1 MGVQEVEILVHIAAP
16 SAAANDADYRSFA
29 RAYLAFE
36 PKAKTTIFGLR
47 DSSSISTRETTEA
60 VNHSQS
66 QPGGNTSL
74 FQESQQFISTQDFS
88 FESAFGNMS
97 SPELPR
103 MPQQNTQED
112 QTQSSWVA
120 PPSVIE
126 DSMPDNNVAM
136 TQFNSPTR
144 MFEYFLSGLN
154 SSQSD
159 QSSVQERGLSQVIGG
174 SQQEA
179 SLRRASQ
186 PVAPSSQRS
195 NHGTGQN
202 SSGVVGGPSQQS
214 QEQSE
219 QRDTTVYSEFE
230 FPSQGWS
237 QNRDKTSSASNRP
250 PAPSQPRPVPVSTP
264 PPWPQPSQEPG
275 GGRQR
280 RPRHQRTADQIL
292 GGQKAGSQKTG
303 SQTVI
308 PVSPLITNPKRPPP
322 PSTTTSLIE
331 ETKITSSFPS
341 FATNSF
347 GSVIPSSHPQP
358 PPSSHQPP
366 SSHHLPP
373 SSHQPSPS
381 HPQPPPSHLQP
392 PLSTQPPPSSHPRPR
407 PPLSPSRAGSLPP
420 TKRPRLSPPPLP
432 RSTSDTGP
440 RPPPKTAPTTSR
452 LELLSPQPPTSLA
465 TLLPSDLITPSL
477 AHLATQVDISR
488 RFTPQSQTRELR
500 PFERGY
506 WLVDCSSWD
515 EELRRSAWEF
525 LGRHLEGGLVGW
537 GVSCR
542 RDEGFTWMRVYCWG
556 GVVGHLYLV
565 LWLASQRRVK
575 ATGTVWVAGD
585 GERVVVMGARP
596 PSR

>member
-1 MGVQEVEILVHIAAP
+1 MSVQEVEILVHIAAP
-16 SAAANDADYRSFA
+16 SAAVNDADYRSFA

-36 PKAKTTIFGLR
+36 SKAKTTIFSLQNPLAPSGR
-47 DSSSISTRETTEA
+47 GTTE
-60 VNHSQS
+60 VEDQSQS
-66 QPGGNTSL
+66 QPGGYTSQL
-74 FQESQQFISTQDFS
+74 PGTQQFISTQDFS
-88 FESAFGNMS
+88 YTSAFGNMS

-103 MPQQNTQED
+103 IPRPNTQED

-126 DSMPDNNVAM
+126 DSMPDNNMAM

-159 QSSVQERGLSQVIGG
+159 QSSVPDRGLSQVNPRQDEL
-174 SQQEA
+174 SHQRE
-179 SLRRASQ
+179 SQ
-186 PVAPSSQRS
+186 PIVESSQP
-195 NHGTGQN
+195 NNQA
-202 SSGVVGGPSQQS
+202 SSKTSTQPVLQQSQQS
-214 QEQSE
+214 EGGSG
-219 QRDTTVYSEFE
+219 RGNTTVYSEFE

-237 QNRDKTSSASNRP
+237 QNRDKTSSDPNRP

-264 PPWPQPSQEPG
+264 PPGSQPSQAPG
-275 GGRQR
+275 GGRQG
-280 RPRHQRTADQIL
+280 RPRHQGAGDQVL
-292 GGQKAGSQKTG
+292 GSQKTG
-303 SQTVI
+303 SQTII
-308 PVSPLITNPKRPPP
+308 PVSPLITNPKRRPPTS
-322 PSTTTSLIE
+322 STTTSLIE
-331 ETKITSSFPS
+331 ETRIASSFPS
-341 FATNSF
+341 FETTSF
-347 GSVIPSSHPQP
+347 DSVIPSSHPQP

-366 SSHHLPP
+366 
-373 SSHQPSPS
+373 PS
-381 HPQPPPSHLQP
+381 HPQPQHPHPLSQPSHP
-392 PLSTQPPPSSHPRPR
+392 PPPSSHPQEPPPAHPR
-407 PPLSPSRAGSLPP
+407 PLPSPSRAGSLPP
-420 TKRPRLSPPPLP
+420 TKLPRLSPPPLP

-440 RPPPKTAPTTSR
+440 RPPPKTTPTTTR
-452 LELLSPQPPTSLA
+452 LELLSPPPPTSLA

-477 AHLATQVDISR
+477 AHLASQVDITR

>member
-1 MGVQEVEILVHIAAP
+1 MSVQEVEILVHIVAP

-36 PKAKTTIFGLR
+36 SKAKTTIFSLQNPLAPSGR
-47 DSSSISTRETTEA
+47 GTTE
-60 VNHSQS
+60 VEDQSQS
-66 QPGGNTSL
+66 QPGGYTSQ
-74 FQESQQFISTQDFS
+74 FPGTQQFISTQDFS
-88 FESAFGNMS
+88 FTSAFGNMS

-103 MPQQNTQED
+103 IPRPNTQED

-126 DSMPDNNVAM
+126 DSMPDNNMAM

-159 QSSVQERGLSQVIGG
+159 QSSVPDRGLSQVNPRQDEP
-174 SQQEA
+174 SHQRE
-179 SLRRASQ
+179 SQ
-186 PVAPSSQRS
+186 PIVESSQP
-195 NHGTGQN
+195 NNQA
-202 SSGVVGGPSQQS
+202 SSKTSTQPVLQQSQQS
-214 QEQSE
+214 EGGSG
-219 QRDTTVYSEFE
+219 RGNTTVYSEFE

-237 QNRDKTSSASNRP
+237 QNRDKTSSGPNRP

-264 PPWPQPSQEPG
+264 PPGSQPSQAPG
-275 GGRQR
+275 DGRQR
-280 RPRHQRTADQIL
+280 RPRHQGAGDQVL
-292 GGQKAGSQKTG
+292 GSQKTG
-303 SQTVI
+303 SQTII
-308 PVSPLITNPKRPPP
+308 PVSPLITNPKRRPPTS
-322 PSTTTSLIE
+322 STTTSLIE
-331 ETKITSSFPS
+331 ETRIASSFPS
-341 FATNSF
+341 FETTSF

-366 SSHHLPP
+366 
-373 SSHQPSPS
+373 PS
-381 HPQPPPSHLQP
+381 HPQPQHPHPLSQPSHP
-392 PLSTQPPPSSHPRPR
+392 PPPSSHPQEPPPSHPR
-407 PPLSPSRAGSLPP
+407 PLPSPSRAGSLPP

-440 RPPPKTAPTTSR
+440 RPPPKTTPTTTR
-452 LELLSPQPPTSLA
+452 LELLSPPPPTSLA

-477 AHLATQVDISR
+477 AHLASQVDITR

-585 GERVVVMGARP
+585 GERVVAMGARP

>member
-1 MGVQEVEILVHIAAP
+1 MSVQEVEILVHIVAP

-36 PKAKTTIFGLR
+36 SKAKTTIFSLQNPLAPSGR
-47 DSSSISTRETTEA
+47 GTTE
-60 VNHSQS
+60 VEDQSQS
-66 QPGGNTSL
+66 QPGGYTSQ
-74 FQESQQFISTQDFS
+74 FPGTQQFISTQDFS
-88 FESAFGNMS
+88 FTSAFGNMS

-103 MPQQNTQED
+103 IPRPNTQED

-120 PPSVIE
+120 PPTVIE
-126 DSMPDNNVAM
+126 DSMPDNNMAM

-159 QSSVQERGLSQVIGG
+159 QSSVPDRGLSQVNPRQDEP
-174 SQQEA
+174 SHQRE
-179 SLRRASQ
+179 SQ
-186 PVAPSSQRS
+186 PIVESSQP
-195 NHGTGQN
+195 NNQA
-202 SSGVVGGPSQQS
+202 SSKTSTQPVLQQSQQS
-214 QEQSE
+214 EGGSG
-219 QRDTTVYSEFE
+219 RGNTTVYSEFE

-237 QNRDKTSSASNRP
+237 QNRDKTSSGPNRP

-264 PPWPQPSQEPG
+264 PPGSQPSQAPG
-275 GGRQR
+275 DGRQR
-280 RPRHQRTADQIL
+280 RPRHQGAGDQVL
-292 GGQKAGSQKTG
+292 GSQKTG
-303 SQTVI
+303 SQTII
-308 PVSPLITNPKRPPP
+308 PVSPLITNPKRRPPTS
-322 PSTTTSLIE
+322 STTTSLIE
-331 ETKITSSFPS
+331 ETRIASSFPS
-341 FATNSF
+341 FETTSF

-366 SSHHLPP
+366 
-373 SSHQPSPS
+373 PS
-381 HPQPPPSHLQP
+381 HPQPQHPHPLSQPSHP
-392 PLSTQPPPSSHPRPR
+392 PPPSSHPQEPPPSHPR
-407 PPLSPSRAGSLPP
+407 PLPSPSRAGSLPP

-440 RPPPKTAPTTSR
+440 RPPPKTTPTTTR
-452 LELLSPQPPTSLA
+452 LELLSPPPPTSLA

-477 AHLATQVDISR
+477 AHLASQVDITR